1 MPAKKVLLIR
11 AHSATALGLGG
22 LHSPLLEV
30 SVISRLDEAV
40 VELRRS
46 RYDAVLLTEAAEDRQ
61 LVLLKSALDQMIEP
75 PAILCPLGQ
84 PLAALRSALA
94 AHDIAYKGIDEVSR
108 GDLLAAL
115 DEIASTPQGA
125 NRGDSAAP
133 AECGEMLIGESQA
146 IQHIREV
153 IRLIAA
159 RSCTVLITG
168 ESGTGKEVVAR
179 SLHSASGRAS
189 RPMVSVNCAAVP
201 GTLLESEMFGH
212 AKGAFTGAVAHRIG
226 RFEQAHQST
235 ILLDEI
241 GDTPLELQAKI
252 LRVLQEKEIQKIGSS
267 VSSKVD
273 VRVLAATNRDL
284 REEMSAGRFRHD
296 LFFRLRVIPLHI
308 PPLRERPEDIP
319 PLVDH
324 FLEKICRRERIGRKR
339 VEPGVVSHLAEQPW
353 PGNVR
358 EIEHAIE
365 RAIALTGDREVLDLW
380 DFPPF
385 CEVVPLRPGAAVE
398 HDDATETINLEQTIA
413 KLERALIDR
422 ALQRSRGNKA
432 RAAQMLGLKRSTLVS
447 KVRALQMFA

>member
-11 AHSATALGLGG
+11 AHPTTALGLGG
-22 LHSPLLEV
+22 LHSPMLEV
-30 SVISRLDEAV
+30 SIISRLDEAV
-40 VELRRS
+40 LALRRS
-46 RYDAVLLTEAAEDRQ
+46 RYDAVLLTEAAEDSH
-61 LVLLKSALDQMIEP
+61 LALFKSELDRTIEP
-75 PAILCPLGQ
+75 PAILCPLSQ
-84 PLAALRSALA
+84 QLAALRSALA

-108 GDLLAAL
+108 GELLAAL
-115 DEIASTPQGA
+115 DEIGSIPRSSTTGE
-125 NRGDSAAP
+125 SAAP
-133 AECGEMLIGESQA
+133 AEYGEMLIGESTA
-146 IQHIREV
+146 IQQIREV

-179 SLHSASGRAS
+179 ALHSASGRAS

-308 PPLRERPEDIP
+308 SPLRERPEDIP

-385 CEVVPLRPGAAVE
+385 CEVVPLRPGATVAQ
-398 HDDATETINLEQTIA
+398 DDASETIDLEQTIA
-413 KLERALIDR
+413 KLEKALIDR

-447 KVRALQMFA
+447 KVRALHMFA

>member
-1 MPAKKVLLIR
+1 M
-11 AHSATALGLGG
+11 
-22 LHSPLLEV
+22 LEI
-30 SVISRLDEAV
+30 SVMRRLDEAV
-40 VELRRS
+40 LELRRS
-46 RYDAVLLTEAAEDRQ
+46 RYDAVLLTEPAEDSH
-61 LVLLKSALDQMIEP
+61 LALFKSEMEQMNEP
-75 PAILCPLGQ
+75 PAILCPLSGQ
-84 PLAALRSALA
+84 LATLRSTLAAYN
-94 AHDIAYKGIDEVSR
+94 IAYKGIDGESR
-108 GDLLAAL
+108 AELLGAL
-115 DEIASTPQGA
+115 DEIGTPAGA
-125 NRGDSAAP
+125 GARGESATA
-133 AECGEMLIGESQA
+133 ARIGEKMLIGASPA

-168 ESGTGKEVVAR
+168 ESGTGKEVVAAA
-179 SLHSASGRAS
+179 LHAAGARAS
-189 RPMVSVNCAAVP
+189 RPMVAVNCAAVP
-201 GTLLESEMFGH
+201 AALLESEMFGH
-212 AKGAFTGAVAHRIG
+212 AKGAFTGAVAHRVG

-235 ILLDEI
+235 IFLDEI
-241 GDTPLELQAKI
+241 GDTPPELQAKI

-267 VSSKVD
+267 TPQKVD

-324 FLEKICRRERIGRKR
+324 FLEKICRREAIGRKR
-339 VEPGVVSHLAEQPW
+339 VEPGVIAHLAEQPW

-358 EIEHAIE
+358 ELEHAIE
-365 RAIALTGDREVLDLW
+365 RAIALTGDREVLDMW

-385 CEVVPLRPGAAVE
+385 CEVVPLRPCTAVAE
-398 HDDATETINLEQTIA
+398 DAGETINLEQTIA

-422 ALQRSRGNKA
+422 ALQRSSGNKA

-447 KVRALQMFA
+447 KVRALQMTA